1 MSTRVKGAVLLA
13 RRAFVVDEHGEAAWQ
28 KVVEALSP
36 DARSQIEGSVLTSSW
51 YPFELNEEL
60 DKAIVKVVGAG
71 DPSIF
76 KAIGARSARQNL
88 GGPHRDFLVPG
99 DPQQFLAK
107 TEVIYSFYYDQ
118 GHRTYEETGPRSGV
132 MTTYDAET
140 FSHTDCLTV
149 IGWYEE
155 ALKMCG
161 AREVAIEEVTCRAR
175 SGEFCRYEI
184 RFEMG

>member
-13 RRAFVVDEHGEAAWQ
+13 RRAFVVDEHGEPAWQ
-28 KVVEALSP
+28 KVLEALSA
-36 DARSQIEGSVLTSSW
+36 DARGQFERSILTSSW

-60 DKAIVKVVGAG
+60 DRAIVRIVGGG
-71 DPSIF
+71 DPDIF
-76 KAIGARSARQNL
+76 KVIGARSARQNL

-99 DPQQFLAK
+99 DPQQSLAK
-107 TEVIYSFYYDQ
+107 TEMIYSFYYDQ
-118 GHRTYEETGPRSGV
+118 GHRTYEATGPCSGV
-132 MTTYDAET
+132 MTTHEAET

-161 AREVAIEEVTCRAR
+161 AREVSMEEPTCRAR
-175 SGEFCRYEI
+175 GGEFCRYEI